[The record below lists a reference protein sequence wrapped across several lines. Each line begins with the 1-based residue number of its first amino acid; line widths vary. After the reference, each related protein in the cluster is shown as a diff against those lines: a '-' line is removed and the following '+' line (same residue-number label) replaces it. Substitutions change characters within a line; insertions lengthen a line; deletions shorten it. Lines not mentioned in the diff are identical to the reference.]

1 MPTSGEA
8 ILRPMRKRLTT
19 LIVAALLAALSLVG
33 CDRHD
38 PSKMVD
44 PVCGMDVD
52 PATAAAT
59 SVYAGKTYYFCS
71 KDEKELFDKDPK
83 KYLKDG

>member
-1 MPTSGEA
+1 M
-8 ILRPMRKRLTT
+8 LKT
-19 LIVAALLAALSLVG
+19 LALLAALILAG

-38 PSKMVD
+38 PNMMVD

-59 SVYAGKTYYFCS
+59 SVYKGKTYYFCA
-71 KDEKELFDKDPK
+71 KDEKVQFDKDPE
-83 KYLKDG
+83 KYLKVR

>member
-1 MPTSGEA
+1 M
-8 ILRPMRKRLTT
+8 LKRLT
-19 LIVAALLAALSLVG
+19 VAVLLAALTLVG

-71 KDEKELFDKDPK
+71 KDEKERFDKDPE
-83 KYLKDG
+83 KYLKEG

>member
-1 MPTSGEA
+1 M
-8 ILRPMRKRLTT
+8 KRLP
-19 LIVAALLAALSLVG
+19 IAALLAALALAG

-52 PATAAAT
+52 PSTAAAT
-59 SVYAGKTYYFCS
+59 SVHAGKTYYFCS
-71 KDEKELFDKDPK
+71 KDEKAQFDKEPE
-83 KYLKDG
+83 KYLKVR

>member
-1 MPTSGEA
+1 MP
-8 ILRPMRKRLTT
+8 KRLTT
-19 LIVAALLAALSLVG
+19 VTAAAVLAALTLLG

-38 PSKMVD
+38 PNMMVD

-59 SVYAGKTYYFCS
+59 SVYKGKTYYFCS
-71 KDEKELFDKDPK
+71 KDEKEQFDKDPEK
-83 KYLKDG
+83 FLKEG

>member
-1 MPTSGEA
+1 MP
-8 ILRPMRKRLTT
+8 KRLAPLTA
-19 LIVAALLAALSLVG
+19 AALLAVSTLAG

-38 PSKMVD
+38 PNMRVD

-59 SVYAGKTYYFCS
+59 SVYKGKTYYFCA
-71 KDEKELFDKDPK
+71 KDEKDQFDKDPEK
-83 KYLKDG
+83 FLKEE

>member
-1 MPTSGEA
+1 M
-8 ILRPMRKRLTT
+8 KRLAT
-19 LIVAALLAALSLVG
+19 AALLAALALAG

-52 PATAAAT
+52 PATAAGK
-59 SVYAGKTYYFCS
+59 SVYKGKTYYFCS
-71 KDEKELFDKDPK
+71 KDEKDQFDKDPEK
-83 KYLKDG
+83 FLKDG

>member
-1 MPTSGEA
+1 M
-8 ILRPMRKRLTT
+8 KRLTT
-19 LIVAALLAALSLVG
+19 AALLAALTLAG

-44 PVCGMDVD
+44 PVCGMDID
-52 PATAAAT
+52 PANAAAT

-71 KDEKELFDKDPK
+71 KDEKDRFDKDPE
-83 KYLKDG
+83 KYLKEE